1 MKSPNLNSLL
11 DNVIKDNDFEGF
23 SENVYYKV
31 NVIKLA
37 YNLKRFYVSKKDN
50 DMIAVCFDYDY
61 KYNRII
67 ARENYNEYVFARLYG
82 WCFRN
87 NISLKEITH
96 ELDEKFKYDIMCD
109 VSFFIVNDKYTEDD
123 VKRIIFKFTKELIK
137 NVDDLS
143 VLSGRYFSLVNKP
156 AELYFVRLGEEN
168 KDKGKIEI
176 KDMKKEDIITFFFD
190 LLYFN

>member
-11 DNVIKDNDFEGF
+11 DKVIKNNDFEGF

-37 YNLKRFYVSKKDN
+37 YNLKRFYLSNKDN

-87 NISLKEITH
+87 NISIKEITH

-109 VSFFIVNDKYTEDD
+109 LSFFIVYDKYTEDD

-137 NVDDLS
+137 NVDYIS

-156 AELYFVRLGEEN
+156 TELYFVRLGEEN
-168 KDKGKIEI
+168 KDNFKIDI
-176 KDMKKEDIITFFFD
+176 KDMKKEDLVTFFFD

>member
-11 DNVIKDNDFEGF
+11 DKVIKNNDFEGF

-37 YNLKRFYVSKKDN
+37 YNLKRFYLSNKDN

-87 NISLKEITH
+87 NISIKEITH

-109 VSFFIVNDKYTEDD
+109 LSFFIVYDKYTEDD

-137 NVDDLS
+137 NVDDIG

-156 AELYFVRLGEEN
+156 TELYFVRLGE
-168 KDKGKIEI
+168 KDEDKIKIEI
-176 KDMKKEDIITFFFD
+176 KDMKKEDLITFFYD

>member
-1 MKSPNLNSLL
+1 MKSPNLKSLL
-11 DNVIKDNDFEGF
+11 DKVIKDNDFEGF
-23 SENVYYKV
+23 LENVYYKV

-37 YNLKRFYVSKKDN
+37 YNLKRFYLSNKDN
-50 DMIAVCFDYDY
+50 DMVAVCFDYDY

-82 WCFRN
+82 WCLRN
-87 NISLKEITH
+87 NISIKEITH
-96 ELDEKFKYDIMCD
+96 ELDEKVKYGIMCNL
-109 VSFFIVNDKYTEDD
+109 SFFIGYDKYTEDD

-156 AELYFVRLGEEN
+156 TELYFVRLGE
-168 KDKGKIEI
+168 KDEDKIKIEI
-176 KDMKKEDIITFFFD
+176 KDMKKEDLITFFFD
-190 LLYFN
+190 LLYFS

>member
-11 DNVIKDNDFEGF
+11 DKVIKDNDFEGF
-23 SENVYYKV
+23 LENVYYKV

-37 YNLKRFYVSKKDN
+37 HNLKRFYVSKKDN
-50 DMIAVCFDYDY
+50 DMIAICFDYDY

-67 ARENYNEYVFARLYG
+67 AQKNYNEYVFAHLYD

-87 NISLKEITH
+87 NIAIKELTH
-96 ELDEKFKYDIMCD
+96 ELNENFKSDIMCNL
-109 VSFFIVNDKYTEDD
+109 SYFIVYDKYTEDD
-123 VKRIIFKFTKELIK
+123 VKRIIFKFTKALIK
-137 NVDDLS
+137 NIDDIG

-156 AELYFVRLGEEN
+156 TELYFVRLGEKEE
-168 KDKGKIEI
+168 DKIKIEI
-176 KDMKKEDIITFFFD
+176 KDMKKEDLVTFFFD

>member
-1 MKSPNLNSLL
+1 MKTPDLKSLL
-11 DNVIKDNDFEGF
+11 DKVIKDNDFEGF
-23 SENVYYKV
+23 LETVYYKV

-37 YNLKRFYVSKKDN
+37 YNLKRFYLSNKDN
-50 DMIAVCFDYDY
+50 DMVAVCFDYDY

-87 NISLKEITH
+87 NISIKEITH
-96 ELDEKFKYDIMCD
+96 ELDEKVKYSIMCNL
-109 VSFFIVNDKYTEDD
+109 SFFIANDKYTEDD

-137 NVDDLS
+137 NTDDLS

-156 AELYFVRLGEEN
+156 TELYFVRLGE
-168 KDKGKIEI
+168 KDKDKVKIEI
-176 KDMKKEDIITFFFD
+176 KDMKKEDLDTFFFD

>member
-11 DNVIKDNDFEGF
+11 DKVIKDNDFEGF
-23 SENVYYKV
+23 YENVYYKV

-37 YNLKRFYVSKKDN
+37 YNLKRFYLSNKDN

-61 KYNRII
+61 KYNRNI

-87 NISLKEITH
+87 NISIKEITH

-109 VSFFIVNDKYTEDD
+109 FSFFIVYDKYTEDD

>member
-1 MKSPNLNSLL
+1 MKTPNLNSLL
-11 DNVIKDNDFEGF
+11 DKVIKDNDFEGF
-23 SENVYYKV
+23 LENVYYKV

-37 YNLKRFYVSKKDN
+37 YNLKRFYLSNKDN

-67 ARENYNEYVFARLYG
+67 ARENYNEYLFARLYG
-82 WCFRN
+82 WCLRN
-87 NISLKEITH
+87 NISIKEITH

-109 VSFFIVNDKYTEDD
+109 LSFFIVYDKYTEDD
-123 VKRIIFKFTKELIK
+123 VKRIIFKFTKDLIK

-190 LLYFN
+190 LLYFS

>member
-1 MKSPNLNSLL
+1 MKSPNLKSLL
-11 DNVIKDNDFEGF
+11 DKVIKDNDFEGF
-23 SENVYYKV
+23 LENVYYKV

-37 YNLKRFYVSKKDN
+37 YNLKRFYLSNKDN
-50 DMIAVCFDYDY
+50 DMVAVCFDYDY

-82 WCFRN
+82 WCLRN
-87 NISLKEITH
+87 NISIKEITH
-96 ELDEKFKYDIMCD
+96 ELDEKVKYSIMCNL
-109 VSFFIVNDKYTEDD
+109 SYFISYDKYTEDD

-156 AELYFVRLGEEN
+156 TELYFVRLGEEN
-168 KDKGKIEI
+168 KDNFKIEI
-176 KDMKKEDIITFFFD
+176 KDMKKEDLVTFFFD

>member
-11 DNVIKDNDFEGF
+11 DKVIKDNDFEGF
-23 SENVYYKV
+23 YENVYYKV

-37 YNLKRFYVSKKDN
+37 YNLKRFYLSNKDN

-82 WCFRN
+82 WCLRN
-87 NISLKEITH
+87 NISIKEITH
-96 ELDEKFKYDIMCD
+96 ELNENFKSDIMCNL
-109 VSFFIVNDKYTEDD
+109 SYFIVYDKYTEDD

-156 AELYFVRLGEEN
+156 AELYFVRLGE
-168 KDKGKIEI
+168 KDEDKIKIEI
-176 KDMKKEDIITFFFD
+176 KDMKKEDLITFFFD
-190 LLYFN
+190 LLYFS

>member
-1 MKSPNLNSLL
+1 MKSPNLKFLL
-11 DNVIKDNDFEGF
+11 DKVIKDNDFEGF
-23 SENVYYKV
+23 LENVYYKV

-37 YNLKRFYVSKKDN
+37 YNLKRFYLSNKDN
-50 DMIAVCFDYDY
+50 DMVAVCFDYDY

-67 ARENYNEYVFARLYG
+67 ARENYNEYLFARLYG
-82 WCFRN
+82 WCLRN
-87 NISLKEITH
+87 NISIKEITH
-96 ELDEKFKYDIMCD
+96 ELDEKVKYSIMCNL
-109 VSFFIVNDKYTEDD
+109 SYFISYDKYTEDD

>member
-11 DNVIKDNDFEGF
+11 DKVIKNNDFEGF

-37 YNLKRFYVSKKDN
+37 YNLKRFYLSNKDN

-87 NISLKEITH
+87 NISIKEITH

-109 VSFFIVNDKYTEDD
+109 LSFFIVYDKYTEDD

-137 NVDDLS
+137 NVDYIS

-156 AELYFVRLGEEN
+156 TELYFIRLGEEN
-168 KDKGKIEI
+168 KDNFKIDI
-176 KDMKKEDIITFFFD
+176 KDMKKEDLVTFFFD